1 MKNNT
6 LLAFGIVATLGAT
19 AASAQD
25 AYVET
30 THGTVLDVPASTYA
44 NTAANTPDILPDR
57 SMSKAAVRQ
66 QFGPPERSFTPVG
79 DPPITRWDYP
89 GFRVFFEYDLV
100 LHTVVPGDFP
110 VISNRDQLRAA
121 P

>member
-1 MKNNT
+1 MKNKIVQM
-6 LLAFGIVATLGAT
+6 LGVIAALAAA
-19 AASAQD
+19 AASAQN

-30 THGTVLDVPASTYA
+30 TRGTVLHVPADTHV
-44 NTAANTPDILPDR
+44 NTPATLPDR
-57 SMSKAAVRQ
+57 SMSKAAVRR
-66 QFGPPERSFTPVG
+66 QFGPPERSFAPVG

-110 VISNRDQLRAA
+110 VISNRGQLTPIR
-121 P
+121 